1 MSVVIVGGNDR
12 MINKYK
18 ELCKTYSCK
27 AKIFTQMPAKFSNQ
41 IGRPDLIVL
50 FTNTVA
56 HKMVLTAMSEAEKNE
71 KTYQIDL
78 MKVNNDIQR
87 VEENKEISKKQ
98 LINDKIK
105 VAGDVVRTVLSAG
118 ASIFLTRKILKV
130 EDEGIVKTKKADKK
144 PRKLYK
150 TNEKRWLF
158 I

>member
-1 MSVVIVGGNDR
+1 MEEVKQMYEDLLKEFAQKLEGATPGSEETYQTLKDLSTLNQMYLSVVR
-12 MINKYK
+12 
-18 ELCKTYSCK
+18 E
-27 AKIFTQMPAKFSNQ
+27 
-41 IGRPDLIVL
+41 
-50 FTNTVA
+50 
-56 HKMVLTAMSEAEKNE
+56 MSEAEKIE

-130 EDEGIVKTKKADKK
+130 EDEGIVKTKTL
-144 PRKLYK
+144 PILEKLANK
-150 TNEKRWLF
+150 N
-158 I
+158 

>member
-56 HKMVLTAMSEAEKNE
+56 HKMVLTAMSEAEKN
-71 KTYQIDL
+71 
-78 MKVNNDIQR
+78 N
-87 VEENKEISKKQ
+87 
-98 LINDKIK
+98 IK
-105 VAGDVVRTVLSAG
+105 VERSHSSSVSA
-118 ASIFLTRKILKV
+118 LKKIL
-130 EDEGIVKTKKADKK
+130 AQHC
-144 PRKLYK
+144 
-150 TNEKRWLF
+150 
-158 I
+158 